1 MENNTTITIDV
12 ANVKYLFVSYS
23 VEYNADDFITLD
35 IAGHS
40 DDLPKYLIQCLHEQ
54 NYKTTNEVLKYFSYR
69 GYSIT
74 QQQGISNCL
83 QLYFDFN
90 TLSLD
95 KITENDLKYFKD
107 KCTQHFLKYFSKI
120 IPNYGVCNVKSS
132 LDD

>member
-1 MENNTTITIDV
+1 MENNIITII

-23 VEYNADDFITLD
+23 VEYNDDDFITLD
-35 IAGHS
+35 IAGYS
-40 DDLPKYLIQCLHEQ
+40 DDFPKYLIQCLHEQ
-54 NYKTTNEVLKYFSYR
+54 NYETDEVLNYFSYQ

-74 QQQGISNCL
+74 QQYGISNCL

-90 TLSLD
+90 ILSQD
-95 KITENDLKYFKD
+95 KITKDDLKYFKD